1 MKARERID
9 KIMMSCRE
17 RMQEEVTAL
26 LGKSIRLGDL
36 QADVKTKEEFFE
48 EPAGK
53 SVLAHVQLQGDLA
66 GEGAL
71 LVSLKDAIRIGGSLI
86 MLPETELQSVIA
98 DEKYTEELEDSYG
111 EIANIICG
119 SITSTVDEQ
128 HPKNFRVVRT
138 EQEVILPVKVDIAS
152 DQPFPDGHYYV
163 CSIPMEMDN
172 TEMGQ
177 LYLVFP
183 AAPLGLVE
191 EEASETVPAAK
202 ESKTE
207 TPAASPEEKN
217 EADTSQEQVPPVE
230 EEHTVADPV
239 KVRKEAVTNQKIVSK
254 LLKECFDKIGE
265 DVGALIGK
273 NFAVGKLEEGLFTK
287 EDLLGQLGGKQMMA
301 RMDVRGEGTG
311 EVFMFAQISSAAYLG
326 GSLIMLPESELKET
340 AAQEELGED
349 AQDAYEEIT
358 NIIAGV
364 YTAVFE
370 EQYLKKIGFVKT
382 ATETVIP
389 IKIDPESDE
398 TLPSQMYYLASGGM
412 EFDGQDLGLLHVAFP
427 AALFELEALAVK
439 ESSSDGTEDPVAP
452 ISQDD
457 GVAKVA
463 EQEHAQVKAGQ
474 KTPEKVGVNPDSDN
488 AATVVDVLLF
498 SDDDTEVA
506 NVGEA
511 LQQLGYTY
519 KTLHFKSSVNNY
531 LTGSVRLVFLVMKEI
546 SEQGFGVAI
555 KISSAGR
562 PVPLIAAG
570 PAWTRTLVIKAV
582 KYGAVDILVT
592 PSTTEDIREKVE
604 MNLSKIA
611 A

>member
-17 RMQEEVTAL
+17 KMQEEVSAL
-26 LGKSIRLGDL
+26 LGKNLKLGEL
-36 QADVKTKEEFFE
+36 QADVKTKEQFFE
-48 EPAGK
+48 EPVGK
-53 SVLAHVQLQGDLA
+53 NVLAHIQFQGDL
-66 GEGAL
+66 EGNGAI

-86 MLPETELQSVIA
+86 MLPDAELQTVIS
-98 DEKYTEELEDSYG
+98 DENYTEQLEDSYG

-138 EQEVILPVKVDIAS
+138 EQEVLVPVKVDIES
-152 DQPFPDGHYYV
+152 DQPFPDGHYYT
-163 CSIPMEMDN
+163 CSIPMSMN
-172 TEMGQ
+172 NAEMGQ

-191 EEASETVPAAK
+191 DAVSESASVTEETETAKSAAEARTEAAK
-202 ESKTE
+202 K
-207 TPAASPEEKN
+207 
-217 EADTSQEQVPPVE
+217 
-230 EEHTVADPV
+230 
-239 KVRKEAVTNQKIVSK
+239 QKLVSR

-265 DVGALIGK
+265 DVGALIGSAL
-273 NFAVGKLEEGLFTK
+273 AVGKLEEGLFSK
-287 EDLLGQLGGKQMMA
+287 EELLEQLGGKQVMA
-301 RMDVRGEGTG
+301 SMDVRGEGTG
-311 EVFMFAQISSAAYLG
+311 EAFMFARVSAAAYLG

-340 AAQEELGED
+340 AAKEELGED
-349 AQDAYEEIT
+349 AQDAYEEVT

-370 EQYLKKIGFVKT
+370 EQYQKKIGFVKT
-382 ATETVIP
+382 ATEIVIP

-398 TLPSQMYYLASGGM
+398 TLPNQMYYLASGGM
-412 EFDGQDLGLLHVAFP
+412 EFDGQDLGLLQVAFP

-439 ESSSDGTEDPVAP
+439 ESPSDGTEDPVAP

-474 KTPEKVGVNPDSDN
+474 KTPEKVGVNPDRDN